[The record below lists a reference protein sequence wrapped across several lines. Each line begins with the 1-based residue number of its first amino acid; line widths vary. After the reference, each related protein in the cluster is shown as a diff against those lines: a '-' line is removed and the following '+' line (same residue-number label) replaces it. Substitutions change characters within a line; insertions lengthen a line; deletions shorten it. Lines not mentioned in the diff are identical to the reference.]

1 MAEAAHTTKKRKKK
15 PLKRERKERR
25 FVPEQTQTTKLAFG
39 GGMLGAVALGAGVYA
54 QWLRDPALDYAPYIV
69 AAGAA
74 VLGVAL
80 LVGDTGAV
88 PIRVGDAGIAIER
101 GSELVR
107 LAWCD
112 MQRISVE
119 KGRLIARSADVTLT
133 IPIAAHRAAVAW
145 ILGEGTRRV
154 PEVMDVKRREL
165 EGLPE
170 PKDSDGELV
179 PIEALQVTG
188 RRCAATDKVISF
200 ERDARLCPT
209 CAQVYLKDHVPKKCL
224 TCGGELGER
233 AFVAG
238 ST

>member
-1 MAEAAHTTKKRKKK
+1 
-15 PLKRERKERR
+15 
-25 FVPEQTQTTKLAFG
+25 
-39 GGMLGAVALGAGVYA
+39 
-54 QWLRDPALDYAPYIV
+54 
-69 AAGAA
+69 
-74 VLGVAL
+74 
-80 LVGDTGAV
+80 
-88 PIRVGDAGIAIER
+88 
-101 GSELVR
+101 
-107 LAWCD
+107 
-112 MQRISVE
+112 
-119 KGRLIARSADVTLT
+119 
-133 IPIAAHRAAVAW
+133 
-145 ILGEGTRRV
+145 
-154 PEVMDVKRREL
+154 MDVKRREL